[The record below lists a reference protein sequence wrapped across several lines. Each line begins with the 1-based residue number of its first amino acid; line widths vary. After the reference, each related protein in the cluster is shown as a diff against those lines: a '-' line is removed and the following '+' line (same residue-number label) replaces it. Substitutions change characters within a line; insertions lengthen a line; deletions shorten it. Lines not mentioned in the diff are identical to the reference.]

1 MKITGEHHIPADRE
15 TVWKAL
21 NDPEVLKECLP
32 GCESIEKTSD
42 TEMKAKITT
51 RIGPVKASFTGAVTL
66 SDIDPPNGY
75 TITGEGQGGAAGF
88 ASGSAK
94 VHLADDGPGA
104 TVLTYEADAKV
115 GGKLA
120 QIGSRL
126 IDSTVKKLSNEFFTA
141 FAEKVGGAA
150 QAGAAEAAAPPPEQP
165 TLAEAAHDAAIKAT
179 AEAGAGVSSTASMA
193 ASATARAAAGASSH
207 PPSTAKRSKGLNTAL
222 WVGGLVV
229 IAVILILVFAL

>member
-1 MKITGEHHIPADRE
+1 MKITGEHRIPADRQ

-42 TEMKAKITT
+42 TEMKAKITA
-51 RIGPVKASFTGAVTL
+51 RIGPVKASFSGAVTL
-66 SDIDPPNGY
+66 SDLDPPNGY

-94 VHLADDGPGA
+94 VHLAEDGPGV

-141 FAEKVGGAA
+141 FAEKVGG
-150 QAGAAEAAAPPPEQP
+150 GAEAAAASPEEP
-165 TLAEAAHDAAIKAT
+165 GIEPAAHDAAVQAT
-179 AEAGAGVSSTASMA
+179 AESGAGASATASMA
-193 ASATARAAAGASSH
+193 ASAAARATAGASSH
-207 PPSTAKRSKGLNTAL
+207 SQPAATRAKGLPTAL

-229 IAVILILVFAL
+229 IAVVLILVFTL